1 MEGRIEIDL
10 GHNGGSIIARDF
22 EKLGLDIA
30 KQLMSALQSIV
41 KELTEQ
47 LEELIRKL
55 KEIWGDI
62 FA

>member
-1 MEGRIEIDL
+1 MT
-10 GHNGGSIIARDF
+10 DF
-22 EKLGLDIA
+22 EKLGYDIA
-30 KQLMSALQSIV
+30 KQLMSALQSAV

>member
-1 MEGRIEIDL
+1 M
-10 GHNGGSIIARDF
+10 GHNGGCIIARDF